1 MRKDGQQNE
10 EEEEELAV
18 DPSFVLQCIIRVLE
32 ESKRTTAITSNND
45 DDYLELLLQQHE
57 QEAIESCSFLWDLSV
72 TEAHTAF
79 MQKHGVPSVLLNLL
93 ARHSLHSDRLI
104 ELAVGTLAN
113 MTSFSSVASSLA
125 ARQDMQDVL
134 WQLWLDSFSVP
145 VLIELSRFFTV
156 GVCTQQ
162 SQRTW
167 LCCFGRQ
174 IAAATTTENKE
185 EDEEEEEEGG
195 EAMLTVKKEERL
207 PAIDKLVWV
216 LQNTL
221 DETLLEKASDLIYAI
236 IAYCKEAVTEE
247 NEEEDATTSSDCY
260 PMIISYLLHTSAP
273 TNITELVVELLL
285 QQLSPSHEDNPRD
298 SLIATLLHTLEL
310 CLSEQD
316 IASASSS
323 SFDHQTYEKIV
334 KTLVRCISVYSRDI
348 ADNEAVLHSCV
359 VLLIQLTASQPSFLS
374 FLVSGALILF
384 SPCILCFL
392 ISSFSSCSSSFS
404 ADEKAMK
411 ALQTFRTLSD
421 TTSSSS
427 SVVALLLERAFSSSH

>member
-1 MRKDGQQNE
+1 MQKEEQNE
-10 EEEEELAV
+10 EEQEEELAV

-32 ESKRTTAITSNND
+32 ESKRTTGITSNND
-45 DDYLELLLQQHE
+45 GDYLEHLLQQHE

-113 MTSFSSVASSLA
+113 MASFSSVASSLA

-167 LCCFGRQ
+167 LCCFGRR
-174 IAAATTTENKE
+174 IAATTTENKE
-185 EDEEEEEEGG
+185 EEEEEEEGG

-221 DETLLEKASDLIYAI
+221 DETLLEKASDLLYAI

-260 PMIISYLLHTSAP
+260 PMIISSLLQTSA

-310 CLSEQD
+310 CLSEKD

-323 SFDHQTYEKIV
+323 SYDHQTNEKIV

-348 ADNEAVLHSCV
+348 ADNEEVLHSCV
-359 VLLIQLTASQPSFLS
+359 VLLTQLTASRPSFLS
-374 FLVSGALILF
+374 FLAS
-384 SPCILCFL
+384 
-392 ISSFSSCSSSFS
+392 
-404 ADEKAMK
+404 DEKAMK

-421 TTSSSS
+421 TS